1 MTHTPS
7 QNERFFRLAFRTTA
21 LIEGISWL
29 GMLTALAIKYPLHGS
44 PLPVTIW
51 GVGARNRMDRLRPRL
66 RRRRHPLPLDLVGTP
81 HRHHRLDAPVPHR
94 PLRPLDGK
102 NRATLDSEPTCQ
114 PRTNNGS
121 SPPHQGR
128 GIKRRFYEMISTAFN
143 RVLRKDSLR

>member
-7 QNERFFRLAFRTTA
+7 RNERFFRLAFRTTA

-66 RRRRHPLPLDLVGTP
+66 RRRRHPLCRGHADQGAA
-81 HRHHRLDAPVPHR
+81 RL
-94 PLRPLDGK
+94 
-102 NRATLDSEPTCQ
+102 
-114 PRTNNGS
+114 
-121 SPPHQGR
+121 
-128 GIKRRFYEMISTAFN
+128 
-143 RVLRKDSLR
+143 

>member
-7 QNERFFRLAFRTTA
+7 RNERFFRLAFRTTA

-66 RRRRHPLPLDLVGTP
+66 RRRRHPLPQ
-81 HRHHRLDAPVPHR
+81 RPVPRAAWTPPERRRR
-94 PLRPLDGK
+94 PAESPGPEEKARRRVVDWVEK
-102 NRATLDSEPTCQ
+102 ANRKTL
-114 PRTNNGS
+114 
-121 SPPHQGR
+121 
-128 GIKRRFYEMISTAFN
+128 
-143 RVLRKDSLR
+143 V